1 MMALLDVHEIRLLFV
16 QEAEARLSSLGQL
29 ILALETSGP
38 DDSLIDSIF
47 RELHTIKGS
56 SAVARLPEVSSLA
69 HRLEGLV
76 EDLRS
81 GRTST
86 TPDLIDALFAGV
98 DDLADVISQSTYQPG
113 VVGTGDTPP
122 LVEPAR
128 QETALVPAGI
138 GTPAGWPDT
147 SQAPAPPGLS
157 KASPTLRS
165 NPTGSVTQNRS
176 TSTSNGAGF
185 VMVPLERLEELSRL
199 VSESASAH
207 LRVGRMVSDRFAT
220 DPASI
225 AEFNDLSR
233 SLNDL
238 QDRAMRTQ
246 MVAVATITDALHRT
260 VRDLAHAQEKDIR
273 WETRGTETE
282 LDRGVLHRLSD
293 SLLHLVR
300 NAVDHGIETPA
311 EREAVGKPPQAT
323 IRLHA
328 MQLGSEVIIAITD
341 DGRGV
346 DREGVRHEASRQG
359 VGTEGL
365 SDEDLV
371 ALVLR
376 SGLSTKSFV
385 TDISGRG
392 VGLDV
397 VRANVEA
404 VRGRIEV
411 RSQPGRGAEFRIIVP
426 ITLAVLRCLLV
437 EAGGSRYA
445 LPFHRVVRSQADDA
459 SGRAHAEGRPVV
471 WVDRSAVPVSLLA
484 ETLGGSSDEV
494 STGPIVV
501 LSDSTRQHA
510 FKVDQLLG
518 QRDVVLKGLSAALPK
533 IPAVAGASVEPDGSV
548 LLVLDPPGLI
558 QRAQQSG
565 PIPSEPSVQ
574 VRPET
579 ARPRI
584 LVVDDA
590 LTVRELQRGI
600 LERAGF
606 SVRVASDGSQAMA
619 LLLEEPSDLIL
630 TDIEMPEMDGFALT
644 KAVRA
649 DPDLGNIP
657 VLILS
662 SRADEADRQ
671 RGLDVGADG
680 YIVKSGF
687 DEGHLLTAVTR
698 LLGGRR

>member
-113 VVGTGDTPP
+113 VVGTGDAPP

-128 QETALVPAGI
+128 QETPLVPAGI

-147 SQAPAPPGLS
+147 SQAPSPPGLS
-157 KASPTLRS
+157 KASRTLRS
-165 NPTGSVTQNRS
+165 NPAGSVTQNRS

>member
-1 MMALLDVHEIRLLFV
+1 
-16 QEAEARLSSLGQL
+16 
-29 ILALETSGP
+29 
-38 DDSLIDSIF
+38 
-47 RELHTIKGS
+47 
-56 SAVARLPEVSSLA
+56 
-69 HRLEGLV
+69 
-76 EDLRS
+76 
-81 GRTST
+81 
-86 TPDLIDALFAGV
+86 
-98 DDLADVISQSTYQPG
+98 
-113 VVGTGDTPP
+113 
-122 LVEPAR
+122 
-128 QETALVPAGI
+128 
-138 GTPAGWPDT
+138 
-147 SQAPAPPGLS
+147 
-157 KASPTLRS
+157 
-165 NPTGSVTQNRS
+165 
-176 TSTSNGAGF
+176 
-185 VMVPLERLEELSRL
+185 
-199 VSESASAH
+199 
-207 LRVGRMVSDRFAT
+207 
-220 DPASI
+220 
-225 AEFNDLSR
+225 
-233 SLNDL
+233 
-238 QDRAMRTQ
+238 
-246 MVAVATITDALHRT
+246 
-260 VRDLAHAQEKDIR
+260 
-273 WETRGTETE
+273 
-282 LDRGVLHRLSD
+282 
-293 SLLHLVR
+293 
-300 NAVDHGIETPA
+300 
-311 EREAVGKPPQAT
+311 
-323 IRLHA
+323 
-328 MQLGSEVIIAITD
+328 
-341 DGRGV
+341 
-346 DREGVRHEASRQG
+346 
-359 VGTEGL
+359 
-365 SDEDLV
+365 
-371 ALVLR
+371 
-376 SGLSTKSFV
+376 
-385 TDISGRG
+385 
-392 VGLDV
+392 
-397 VRANVEA
+397 
-404 VRGRIEV
+404 
-411 RSQPGRGAEFRIIVP
+411 
-426 ITLAVLRCLLV
+426 
-437 EAGGSRYA
+437 
-445 LPFHRVVRSQADDA
+445 
-459 SGRAHAEGRPVV
+459 VV

-501 LSDSTRQHA
+501 LRESTRQHA